1 MWLERCFLCGTG
13 EPEEI
18 EVEGGN
24 MQKKKKKIS
33 GCKLL
38 DGQWGITECSLWLQ
52 QMLQELHQMLK
63 VEKADLQ
70 S

>member
-1 MWLERCFLCGTG
+1 
-13 EPEEI
+13 
-18 EVEGGN
+18 
-24 MQKKKKKIS
+24 MQKKKIS